1 MCHNGQALQW
11 SVVSNGAGS
20 RSYVD
25 PTRLGASEVMRSS
38 VCSRGRQG
46 DGMSSP
52 REGPPW
58 RGPHAAPEA
67 PHAAPEA
74 PREGPPW
81 RGPREGPPWRGPHAA
96 PEAPRGRCVSDGA
109 SNTKTVIRL
118 RDIYD
123 PQPPPAKAP
132 VRIRPPGVGPRH
144 AGPACSSPV
153 SPPPKPAMRRRS
165 RSLSAPAA
173 RGRGGAPRGPHV
185 RFMDSMGLEL
195 EEVRLF
201 RSSENP
207 LIPPHVTCRL
217 LMGSELA
224 SGRAPELALP
234 YFKPC
239 FCDNMAAGPGFGA
252 RLRGGGVS
260 LGTVLCSDAGITGS
274 VHVLNLAFQKEV
286 TLAYS
291 FTNWRSHTNTGAS
304 WVSSEVLKDGLEEA
318 ETDVFHFWLPVP
330 PFILQPGAVLEFAV
344 CYEVNGRSYWDNND
358 GMNYR
363 LSCHS
368 YKLTVP
374 KECEDSL
381 LHFI

>member
-1 MCHNGQALQW
+1 MNTGGSIRL
-11 SVVSNGAGS
+11 GS
-20 RSYVD
+20 R
-25 PTRLGASEVMRSS
+25 EVMRSS
-38 VCSRGRQG
+38 VCPRGRQG

-58 RGPHAAPEA
+58 RA
-67 PHAAPEA
+67 PHAAT
-74 PREGPPW
+74 
-81 RGPREGPPWRGPHAA
+81 AA
-96 PEAPRGRCVSDGA
+96 P
-109 SNTKTVIRL
+109 NTKTVIRL

-132 VRIRPPGVGPRH
+132 VRIRPPGPPPPRGPGTSPP
-144 AGPACSSPV
+144 AGPPCSSPV

-173 RGRGGAPRGPHV
+173 RGRGRAPRGPHV

-207 LIPPHVTCRL
+207 LIPPHVTVRL

-252 RLRGGGVS
+252 RLRGRGVS
-260 LGTVLCSDAGITGS
+260 LGAVVCSDAGITGS
-274 VHVLNLAFQKEV
+274 VHVLNLAFEKEV

-291 FTNWRSHTNTGAS
+291 FTNWRSHTNTGAL
-304 WVSSEVLKDGLEEA
+304 WVSSEVLKDGPEES

-344 CYEVNGRSYWDNND
+344 CYKVNGRSYWDNND